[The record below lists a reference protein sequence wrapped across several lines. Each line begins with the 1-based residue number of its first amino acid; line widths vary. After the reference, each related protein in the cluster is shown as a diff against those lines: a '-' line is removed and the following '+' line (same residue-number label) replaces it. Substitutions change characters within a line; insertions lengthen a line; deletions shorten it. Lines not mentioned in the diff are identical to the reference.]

1 MDFTTNICVPKDKT
15 NTTAAI
21 SVASMKTP
29 KWLLNLQDG
38 EMTAKLQSDET
49 ASTMTELPSGDG
61 HKRMLLFFHTNFSEL
76 HNRLDCPT
84 QSFIA
89 HVA

>member
-1 MDFTTNICVPKDKT
+1 MDFTTNIPKDKT
-15 NTTAAI
+15 NTTAAT
-21 SVASMKTP
+21 SVAS

-38 EMTAKLQSDET
+38 EMTTKLQSDET
-49 ASTMTELPSGDG
+49 ASIMTELPSGDG

-76 HNRLDCPT
+76 HNRLGCPT